1 MGISKT
7 KNEFEK
13 DIIITNYDVSQ
24 CYKSQKSEERF
35 RIDPKSPPMKAKS
48 KKIICNCYNT
58 DLETGVTYNVPTTR
72 NQTKSVYCQCAT
84 NNIPSDIEKYDVFN
98 KVSYSKFHENANNVN
113 RGNIKTLGSQ
123 EETRI
128 VTEYAE
134 VTNQKLCSTPSNKS
148 NIKDVIC
155 GCDQLYSKN
164 LSSYEKVAS
173 RRNYKTVI
181 CQCSMSNFLNDE
193 ARYQNQCNTSEV
205 FKKISQNDLN
215 RNEYDDDKNV
225 IQRKTSREMIRVVA
239 QCSEQTNEIQDR
251 NSQLYRKNRNV
262 TCECYLDSRDIKN
275 ALNQYKVATKVQ
287 TEINNCQC
295 SKSNIQTNNDRQQ
308 FESTEQQICRKTT
321 QENFHQTCCPC
332 PKPLEPRLQQAPQI
346 RRSSINFNGKKTLK
360 YKEPFNLQELPVHGV
375 QTSDHSIR
383 FVST

>member
-1 MGISKT
+1 
-7 KNEFEK
+7 
-13 DIIITNYDVSQ
+13 
-24 CYKSQKSEERF
+24 
-35 RIDPKSPPMKAKS
+35 
-48 KKIICNCYNT
+48 
-58 DLETGVTYNVPTTR
+58 
-72 NQTKSVYCQCAT
+72 
-84 NNIPSDIEKYDVFN
+84 
-98 KVSYSKFHENANNVN
+98 
-113 RGNIKTLGSQ
+113 
-123 EETRI
+123 
-128 VTEYAE
+128 
-134 VTNQKLCSTPSNKS
+134 
-148 NIKDVIC
+148 
-155 GCDQLYSKN
+155 
-164 LSSYEKVAS
+164 
-173 RRNYKTVI
+173 
-181 CQCSMSNFLNDE
+181 MSNFLDE

-225 IQRKTSREMIRVVA
+225 IQRKTSKEMTRVVV

-275 ALNQYKVATKVQ
+275 TLNQYKVATKVQ
-287 TEINNCQC
+287 TKINNSQC
-295 SKSNIQTNNDRQQ
+295 SKSNIQTHNDRQQ

-383 FVST
+383 FPEDTFLLKIV